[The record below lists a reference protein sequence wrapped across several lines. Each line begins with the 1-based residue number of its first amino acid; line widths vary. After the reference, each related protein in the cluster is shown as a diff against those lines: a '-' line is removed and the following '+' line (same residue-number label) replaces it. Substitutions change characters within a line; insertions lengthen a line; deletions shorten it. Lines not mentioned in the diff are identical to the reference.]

1 MDAQHIKKMIG
12 NGLRSVR
19 QALRGN
25 LTLSDA
31 SKQVLRVQADGMVG
45 ETFNGAEYF
54 QHAGFRSKPVAG
66 MQPIIIPLNGKSA
79 NGVVIACSNGTL
91 FITDLAEGEVAIF
104 NERDG
109 VANSVILRN
118 GKVIDMRCDV
128 LNINAATEVNITTPD
143 VKINAS
149 NKVQITTP
157 TTNTSDK
164 LVVGGDAQVA
174 KKTTTLTLNVTSP
187 VAGASVMAGGIT
199 ANGEIISSGISLPNH
214 THSGVQAGAANTG
227 APH

>member
-54 QHAGFRSKPVAG
+54 QHAGFRSKPVTG

-104 NERDG
+104 NENDG
-109 VANSVILRN
+109 VSNSMILRN
-118 GKVIDMRCDV
+118 GQVAELTTKTFNITAQTVNLTAPT
-128 LNINAATEVNITTPD
+128 LNINGNTFMSG
-143 VKINAS
+143 NAS
-149 NKVQITTP
+149 ISSGASGSFTTP
-157 TTNTSDK
+157 TGDTVTVQNGIITN
-164 LVVGGDAQVA
+164 
-174 KKTTTLTLNVTSP
+174 
-187 VAGASVMAGGIT
+187 IF
-199 ANGEIISSGISLPNH
+199 
-214 THSGVQAGAANTG
+214 
-227 APH
+227 